1 MTSTIRH
8 AGPSDAPTI
17 ADIYNE
23 GIVDRSAT
31 FETQPRT
38 ADDILGRLADG
49 ERFPMLVA
57 VEEGVVRGWAA
68 LSVYRSRPCYAGIA
82 EFSIYLD
89 RAARGRGVGRQ
100 LLAALIDAARD
111 RGYWKLVSRVF
122 PFNTASRAL
131 CRSCGFREVGIYEKH
146 GCLDGVWLDV
156 VVVER
161 LIPENLTQVG

>member
-1 MTSTIRH
+1 M
-8 AGPSDAPTI
+8 
-17 ADIYNE
+17 
-23 GIVDRSAT
+23 
-31 FETQPRT
+31 
-38 ADDILGRLADG
+38 
-49 ERFPMLVA
+49 
-57 VEEGVVRGWAA
+57 RGWAA
-68 LSVYRSRPCYAGIA
+68 LSIYRSRPCYAGIA